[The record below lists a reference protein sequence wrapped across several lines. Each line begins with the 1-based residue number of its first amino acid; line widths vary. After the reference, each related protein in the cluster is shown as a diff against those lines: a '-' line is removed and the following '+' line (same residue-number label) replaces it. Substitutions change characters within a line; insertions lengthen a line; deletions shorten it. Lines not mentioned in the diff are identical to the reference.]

1 MKRIGFIGLGLMG
14 GPMAANFARA
24 GYPLTVYNRSPEKC
38 EPLKALGATVAA
50 SPAEVA
56 QASDVVITM
65 LSDAQAVE
73 GVIFG
78 ADGVLAGARPGMVLI
93 DMSTIAPEQSRS
105 IAARLSAHGIA
116 MLDAPVIGSTG
127 PAAAG
132 TLGIMVGGDEQ
143 VFQAN
148 RDVLSVM
155 GKDLY
160 YMGPQG
166 SGAQMKLSMNLMVA
180 AQLASLCEAMVMAAK
195 AGLDLQLAGKIISDS
210 GIASNLIIRKVAAIN
225 NADYTPAF
233 PLKHLHKD
241 LGLIIRT
248 GDAVGAPLPVTSVI
262 HQLYIAAKEQGH
274 GEEDSAVLFTF
285 LADIAGLKR

>member
-38 EPLKALGATVAA
+38 EPLKALGAKVAA

-105 IAARLSAHGIA
+105 IAARLLEHGIA

-180 AQLASLCEAMVMAAK
+180 AQLASLCEALVMAAK

-225 NADYTPAF
+225 NMDYTPAF

-274 GEEDSAVLFTF
+274 GEEDSASLFIF